1 LEEFW
6 LCQGQG
12 FDYMST
18 KTKALLL
25 LLTATF
31 IWGVSSPIN
40 RYALQSMDPW
50 PFSAFRYFF
59 GALALLPLALRW
71 GHRQAQAQYF
81 YQKVGPF
88 LWLKAGL
95 TLGFLLALG
104 TGLQMFGLSVTT
116 ASKSGFITSLYV
128 SLVAIFVFVL
138 GQLPRGKV
146 WFGLSLCLVGLI
158 FIGNQGDENGFNWGD
173 ALTLVADLVWATHML
188 FMGYFAIRVNTWRLV
203 ASQAAVCFLLCLLM
217 ANLTDTMCTWEE
229 FWETLPELLWG
240 VCSVSLAYVCQAMAQ
255 INTPTT
261 TTAITLQFQ
270 PVLGAI
276 CGVLFLKE
284 PLSGALVFGAILLIS
299 GALIAQRAEE
309 PVKLTRDHKHYRG
322 ICLARLLVALLVV
335 SLCGLS
341 LLFTY
346 PKPF

>member
-1 LEEFW
+1 
-6 LCQGQG
+6 
-12 FDYMST
+12 MST
-18 KTKALLL
+18 KKKALLL

-40 RYALQSMDPW
+40 RYALQSMHPW

-59 GALALLPLALRW
+59 GALALLPLAIRW
-71 GHRQAQAQYF
+71 GHRQAPAQYF
-81 YQKVGPF
+81 YQKVGRF

-128 SLVAIFVFVL
+128 PLVAIFVFVL

-146 WFGLSLCLVGLI
+146 WFGLAICVVGLL
-158 FIGNQGDENGFNWGD
+158 FIGNQGEENGFNWGD

-188 FMGYFAIRVNTWRLV
+188 FMGYFAVRVNTWRLV
-203 ASQAAVCFLLCLLM
+203 ASQAGVCFLLCLFM
-217 ANLTDTMCTWEE
+217 ANATGTMCTWEE
-229 FWETLPELLWG
+229 FWSTLPELVWG
-240 VCSVSLAYVCQAMAQ
+240 VFSVSLAYVCQAMAQ

-270 PVLGAI
+270 PVLGAV
-276 CGVLFLKE
+276 CGVLFLNE
-284 PLSGALVFGAILLIS
+284 PVTGGLIFGAILLIS
-299 GALIAQRAEE
+299 GALVAQRAED
-309 PVKLTRDHKHYRG
+309 PVKLTKEHKHYKG
-322 ICLARLLVALLVV
+322 ICAARVAAAVLVATI
-335 SLCGLS
+335 CGLS
-341 LLFTY
+341 LLLTY
-346 PKPF
+346 PKTF